1 MGLWFLAFWTY
12 GRTFG
17 LLTRCI
23 LTDSLDY
30 FFNERSSFG
39 FGFGSMDS
47 NSKLSVAL
55 QKLQDRSDGLMRIS
69 VKWILRFWAENG
81 RFRCCETLIFSFL
94 IWKFLF
100 LEFHICNLEICGFEI
115 HKRSTL

>member
-17 LLTRCI
+17 YKA
-23 LTDSLDY
+23 SQKAG
-30 FFNERSSFG
+30 SSFG